1 MNKVAGRCKTA
12 ERFAFESNGEIDK
25 SMGDLHFTILL
36 VGSSGCGKE
45 SLINNFI
52 NYVFN
57 VDLSD
62 PFRFQL
68 IDPSGEENGVRV
80 YDIHHSKGFRVNYS
94 LTVIDTPNFDEE
106 DPEKNKE
113 IASTIKQFLYDEN
126 GIQQVNLVGLV
137 LDSSTSYLEPI
148 NLYIYSLLI
157 SLFGEDI
164 KTNINFLLTS
174 AEKEDEWLWNDV
186 VEAELVKQ
194 NQTSSNRSSGISK
207 RRAR

>member
-52 NYVFN
+52 NYIFN

-68 IDPSGEENGVRV
+68 IDPSREENGVRV

-94 LTVIDTPNFDEE
+94 LTIIDTPVSAQTRTEGCCL
-106 DPEKNKE
+106 
-113 IASTIKQFLYDEN
+113 AST
-126 GIQQVNLVGLV
+126 LVRA
-137 LDSSTSYLEPI
+137 DDASEHEP
-148 NLYIYSLLI
+148 
-157 SLFGEDI
+157 
-164 KTNINFLLTS
+164 
-174 AEKEDEWLWNDV
+174 
-186 VEAELVKQ
+186 
-194 NQTSSNRSSGISK
+194 RSSVL
-207 RRAR
+207 